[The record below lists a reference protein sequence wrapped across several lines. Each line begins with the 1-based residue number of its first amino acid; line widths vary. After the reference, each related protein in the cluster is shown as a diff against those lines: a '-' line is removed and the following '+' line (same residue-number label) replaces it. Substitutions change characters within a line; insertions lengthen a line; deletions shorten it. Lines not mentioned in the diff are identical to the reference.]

1 MTRPAPPTDRIARAE
16 PMFHRILDANPAAVQ
31 QALIDVRRRFDG
43 AVADDALSRMELVM
57 AEILNNIAQ
66 HGTGLGKEPG
76 ANAPSRPPV
85 TIHVTVTRHAGGL
98 ACAISDDGPP
108 LPPDCLAAP
117 DQPPSPEIAALRAG
131 GFGWV
136 IIRDLT
142 RSLFYFRERS
152 RNVLCF
158 NIPRREDDIP
168 LQGGD
173 PSAERAAGAA

>member
-1 MTRPAPPTDRIARAE
+1 MSRVTPAQGGIPRPE

-31 QALIDVRRRFDG
+31 QALIDLRGRFEG
-43 AVADDALSRMELVM
+43 AVAEDALARMELVV

-66 HGTGLGKEPG
+66 HGTGLGKEP
-76 ANAPSRPPV
+76 AADASRRAPV
-85 TIHVTVTRHAGGL
+85 TVHIAITRHAGGL

-108 LPPDCLAAP
+108 LPPGCLVDQ
-117 DQPPSPEIAALRAG
+117 DQPSSPDVAALRAG

-136 IIRDLT
+136 IIRDLA

-158 NIPRREDDIP
+158 NIPRRESDMP
-168 LQGGD
+168 CGD
-173 PSAERAAGAA
+173 NPPRAADVA

>member
-1 MTRPAPPTDRIARAE
+1 MSRLIPPEAGARPE

-31 QALIDVRRRFDG
+31 QALIDLRHRFEG
-43 AVADDALSRMELVM
+43 RVADDALARMELVM

-66 HGTGLGKEPG
+66 HGTGRGKEP
-76 ANAPSRPPV
+76 AADAPPRPPV
-85 TIHVTVTRHAGGL
+85 TIHVAVTRHAGGL

-108 LPPDCLAAP
+108 LPPGCLVDPDHLPAP
-117 DQPPSPEIAALRAG
+117 EAAALRAG

-142 RSLFYFRERS
+142 RSLFHFREGS

-158 NIPRREDDIP
+158 NIPRRENDIP

-173 PSAERAAGAA
+173 PPAERAAGAA